1 MGLEDSV
8 SLEEDLVHTLAK
20 DWKKK
25 VTKREDFN
33 SALKEALKSKDQVAL
48 STIRLIM
55 AALKDRDISARGKGQ
70 AEGIDDA
77 EILSMMQSMVKQRQE
92 SAKTYSD
99 NGRPELAM
107 REEAEIM
114 VIQKFLPIQMS
125 DDEAGAAIEEIIA
138 ETGADN
144 IKDMGK
150 VMAVL
155 KTKYA
160 GQLDMA
166 KAGAMVKVKLG

>member
-1 MGLEDSV
+1 M
-8 SLEEDLVHTLAK
+8 
-20 DWKKK
+20 
-25 VTKREDFN
+25 TKREDFN
-33 SALKEALKSKDQVAL
+33 SALKEALKNKDQVAM

-55 AALKDRDISARGKGQ
+55 AALKDRDITARGNGN
-70 AEGIDDA
+70 AEGIADA

-92 SAKTYSD
+92 SAKTYKD
-99 NGRPELAM
+99 NDRPELAE
-107 REEAEIM
+107 REEAEIV
-114 VIQKFLPIQMS
+114 VIQKFLPQQMS
-125 DDEAGAAIEEIIA
+125 AEEAEKVIAEIIA

-150 VMAVL
+150 VMGVL

-166 KAGAMVKVKLG
+166 KAGGMVKEKLAG

>member
-1 MGLEDSV
+1 VCVGIHIP
-8 SLEEDLVHTLAK
+8 LEEDLIHTLND

-25 VTKREDFN
+25 VSKREDFN

-55 AALKDRDISARGKGQ
+55 AALKDRDITARGKGQ

-92 SAKTYSD
+92 SSKTYRD
-99 NGRPELAM
+99 NDRPELAE
-107 REEAEIM
+107 REEEEIT
-114 VIQKFLPIQMS
+114 VIQKFLPQQMS
-125 DDEAGAAIEEIIA
+125 EDEIQTAITEIIA

-150 VMAVL
+150 VMGVL
-155 KTKYA
+155 KGKYA

-166 KAGAMVKVKLG
+166 KAGGMIKAKLA

>member
-1 MGLEDSV
+1 M
-8 SLEEDLVHTLAK
+8 
-20 DWKKK
+20 
-25 VTKREDFN
+25 TKREDFN
-33 SALKEALKSKDQVAL
+33 SALKDALKSKDQVAL

-92 SAKTYSD
+92 SSKTYRD
-99 NGRPELAM
+99 NDRPELAE
-107 REEAEIM
+107 REEQEII
-114 VIQKFLPIQMS
+114 VIQKFLPQQMS
-125 DDEAGAAIEEIIA
+125 EEEIQTAITEIIA

-150 VMAVL
+150 VMGVL
-155 KTKYA
+155 KSKYA

-166 KAGAMVKVKLG
+166 KAGGMIKAKLA